1 MRWTAPLWL
10 GIGAA
15 LLVAACREDIP
26 WTAPPEAPI
35 NAGGAGGAGAGG
47 GPPGTGG
54 EAGGGGGAGG
64 GGAGG
69 GGAPVAGV
77 SVMSWN
83 LETFPLVPDTASRVA
98 EILTDIRPDV
108 VSVQEIEDPAAF
120 LALPDVLPGYAAV
133 LNDDPGGFLRVG
145 ILYNTSRVA
154 LSEVETLF
162 YGDFY
167 AFPRPPLKA
176 HVTVIGAEPPGIDFT
191 LLVLHLKA
199 QLDAASQA
207 RRLAACEALDTWIRG
222 QLAAGP
228 ELDFVLA
235 GDWNDEL
242 GDPPQYN
249 VFQGF
254 LDDPATYT
262 FLTEPA
268 AEAGEFSYLPFE
280 SMIDHVMITTDAL
293 GEYGDG
299 TTEVLHLEASYPEY
313 EAGVSDHR
321 PVLVRFAGREG
332 I

>member
-10 GIGAA
+10 AIGAA
-15 LLVAACREDIP
+15 SIVAACREDVP

-54 EAGGGGGAGG
+54 NAGGGGD
-64 GGAGG
+64 AGG

-108 VSVQEIEDPAAF
+108 VSVQEIQDPAAF

-162 YGDFY
+162 YGNFY

-176 HVTVIGAEPPGIDFT
+176 HVTVMGAEPPGIDFT

-199 QLDAASQA
+199 QLDAESQA
-207 RRLAACEALDTWIRG
+207 RRRAACEALDTWIRG

-228 ELDFVLA
+228 ELDVVLA

-254 LDDPATYT
+254 LDDPATYA
-262 FLTEPA
+262 FLTAPA

-280 SMIDHVMITTDAL
+280 SMIDHVLVTTDAL

-313 EAGVSDHR
+313 EASVSDHR
-321 PVLVRFAGREG
+321 PVLVRFAGQEG